1 MRISD
6 WSSDVCSSDLLWR
19 DDAAPRRIALD
30 ALEAEEAVERVESGE
45 KQRFATIVEQRA
57 QQMARHVILGSGRHE
72 SGWCGGLRLFAD
84 GLEQGHRRTHAL
96 RARDSQCPTA
106 PHRRLYRR
114 IPAGPL
120 SARGAGP
127 SNERAKAGACL
138 V

>member
-30 ALEAEEAVERVESGE
+30 ALEAEEAVERVECGK

-57 QQMARHVILGSGRHE
+57 QQMARHVVLGSGRHE

-84 GLEQGHRRTHAL
+84 GLEQGNSRAHSL
-96 RARDSQCPTA
+96 RARHSHCSTA
-106 PHRRLYRR
+106 PPRS
-114 IPAGPL
+114 L
-120 SARGAGP
+120 S
-127 SNERAKAGACL
+127 RAL
-138 V
+138 P

>member
-57 QQMARHVILGSGRHE
+57 QQMARHDILGSGRHE
-72 SGWCGGLRLFAD
+72 SGWCGGLRLVAD
-84 GLEQGHRRTHAL
+84 GREQGQRRTHAL
-96 RARDSQCPTA
+96 RARDSQGPPP
-106 PHRRLYRR
+106 PHRTIYKRL
-114 IPAGPL
+114 PACHL
-120 SARGAGP
+120 STRG
-127 SNERAKAGACL
+127 
-138 V
+138 

>member
-84 GLEQGHRRTHAL
+84 GLEQGHRRTHE
-96 RARDSQCPTA
+96 
-106 PHRRLYRR
+106 
-114 IPAGPL
+114 IG
-120 SARGAGP
+120 SASCG
-127 SNERAKAGACL
+127 ERVCQHG
-138 V
+138 